1 MVRLLSLTLCAMA
14 LVLLHG
20 PATAGGP
27 EDGLGLDIGG
37 VARMGLSS
45 AVTPSGE
52 RRTELIHD
60 LDLSL
65 RVSRTT
71 DFGLTVALEFDLD
84 HLLDGS
90 DTWPP
95 QRERPLAE

>member
-1 MVRLLSLTLCAMA
+1 MVRILSLTLCAMA
-14 LVLLHG
+14 VVLLHG

-27 EDGLGLDIGG
+27 EDGPGLDSGG
-37 VARMGLSS
+37 VARLGLASTL
-45 AVTPSGE
+45 APSGE

-90 DTWPP
+90 DSWPP
-95 QRERPLAE
+95 HRARPVAE